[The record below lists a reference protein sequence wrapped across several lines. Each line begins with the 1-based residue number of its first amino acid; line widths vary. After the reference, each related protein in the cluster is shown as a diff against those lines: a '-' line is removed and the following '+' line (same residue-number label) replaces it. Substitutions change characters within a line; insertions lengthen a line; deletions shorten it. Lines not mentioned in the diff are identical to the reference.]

1 MQADIVENAIKPLP
15 QEQQISQKSETMPH
29 SNGFAIANN
38 SALASSCSTLSTIP
52 DDRMQAHQQ
61 VQHYARKVIHFR
73 IAQRK
78 IEKETK
84 VVGVLDQKMEAK
96 DAFLEALVGEGSA
109 AEQLFKVRSVY
120 EMTSEPIRKLTGL
133 FRWYAKAVTGN
144 FLPEEVLRMIVKEGY
159 SWHYPIPLPPL
170 PDSVLVE
177 MK

>member
-1 MQADIVENAIKPLP
+1 MVDNALKTLP
-15 QEQQISQKSETMPH
+15 QEQKIPKKSETMPH

-38 SALASSCSTLSTIP
+38 LALASSSSTLSTIP

-73 IAQRK
+73 IAQIK

-84 VVGVLDQKMEAK
+84 VIGALDQKMEAK
-96 DAFLEALVGEGSA
+96 DAFLEALVGEG
-109 AEQLFKVRSVY
+109 
-120 EMTSEPIRKLTGL
+120 
-133 FRWYAKAVTGN
+133 WYAKAVTGN
-144 FLPEEVLRMIVKEGY
+144 FLPEEVLRMIVKDGY

-177 MK
+177 MKEMEGAGCEGVCDWLSALAVDGKAEGEDM